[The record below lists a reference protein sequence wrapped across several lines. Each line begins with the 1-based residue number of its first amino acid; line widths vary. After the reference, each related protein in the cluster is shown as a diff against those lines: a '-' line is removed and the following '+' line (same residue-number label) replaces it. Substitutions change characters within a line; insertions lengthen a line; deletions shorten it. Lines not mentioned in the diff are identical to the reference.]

1 MSLRRIS
8 ILVATAVLVAAP
20 GALAAGVPKVPSY
33 SGPVHKG
40 DFKAKPSSIVY
51 AMGGILQ
58 GRRKANHKAGSL
70 HWSSWSATGG
80 RGSGFNW
87 VTSGAGGKYKLYP
100 VKLHPFHPRRV
111 AGHLIF
117 TRMTV
122 TYTGAKPSHS
132 PKSSVWTVKH
142 SGNDFFWNYS

>member
-1 MSLRRIS
+1 MGVRRTS
-8 ILVATAVLVAAP
+8 ILVAMAVLVAAP

-40 DFKAKPSSIVY
+40 DFKARPSSIVY

-58 GRRKANHKAGSL
+58 GRRKANHTPGTL
-70 HWSSWSATGG
+70 HWSSWSATAG

-87 VTSGAGGKYKLYP
+87 VISGGKYKLYP
-100 VKLHPFHPRRV
+100 VKLHAYHPQR
-111 AGHLIF
+111 AGGHLLF

-122 TYTGAKPSHS
+122 TYTGAMPSHS
-132 PKSSVWTVKH
+132 PKSSVWKVEH
-142 SGNDFFWNYS
+142 NGNDFFWKYT